1 MSQRLWLR
9 CALAR
14 RARARPFRPVCPAG
28 TAARRKITWLPGIEL
43 RRPQV
48 KIVGQTRPEA
58 GQGEWR
64 AGHFPRSATKQHLE
78 SGLVLTVGQPRR
90 NAPFLTHD
98 HRCIPYGGIQAGRAE
113 TRRNPQRI
121 ERTGF
126 PAGAPAGWRA
136 GRPSTKGTFIS
147 RGRGTGPPSRRW
159 RIVVRAMAARWHVQ
173 RSAIPVTHHGCPVYP
188 GCGHP
193 GTRPS
198 RRTALTGTTRH
209 WRQRH

>member
-1 MSQRLWLR
+1 MSQWVWLR

-28 TAARRKITWLPGIEL
+28 TAARLKITWLPGIEL
-43 RRPQV
+43 RRSQV
-48 KIVGQTRPEA
+48 KIVGQKRPEA
-58 GQGEWR
+58 GQGERR
-64 AGHFPRSATKQHLE
+64 AGHFARSATKQRLE
-78 SGLVLTVGQPRR
+78 SGLSLTVGQPRR

-98 HRCIPYGGIQAGRAE
+98 QRCIPYGGIPAERAE

-126 PAGAPAGWRA
+126 TAGAPAGWRA

-159 RIVVRAMAARWHVQ
+159 RIVVRAMARDGTCNDPLSLS
-173 RSAIPVTHHGCPVYP
+173 RTTGCPVCP

-209 WRQRH
+209 